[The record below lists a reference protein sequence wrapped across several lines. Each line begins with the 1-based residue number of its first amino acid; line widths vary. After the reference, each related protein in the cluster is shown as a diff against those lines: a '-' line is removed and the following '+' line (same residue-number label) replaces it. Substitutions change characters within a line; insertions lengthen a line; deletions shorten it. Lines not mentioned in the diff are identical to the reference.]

1 MVVSA
6 SQPGT
11 APSAPV
17 FDCLRCNYCMYFPGI
32 CQVRGQKDSGRRG
45 KARPAERKRLPWS
58 VPEILADGTGAA
70 ASCPGRGLVLYYLN
84 ILNEE

>member
-17 FDCLRCNYCMYFPGI
+17 FDCLRCNYCMYFRGI
-32 CQVRGQKDSGRRG
+32 CQVRGQKDSAPSEVFR
-45 KARPAERKRLPWS
+45 WS
-58 VPEILADGTGAA
+58 VPEIFSRRDGAA
-70 ASCPGRGLVLYYLN
+70 APCPHRGLVLYYLN